1 MFPTVYSTEKSIRTP
16 KKRQT
21 EPRIDRAIP
30 MTKQITNPLTRV
42 PQLKVDDST
51 TYERKGIQ

>member
-1 MFPTVYSTEKSIRTP
+1 MFPTVYSTEKAIRPP

-30 MTKQITNPLTRV
+30 MTKQITK
-42 PQLKVDDST
+42 Q
-51 TYERKGIQ
+51 II